1 MKDYQIRNTA
11 LLVVVSAVVLVS
23 TSRQNKTADNGSGAV
38 PATYHEYSV
47 DISDDNAPQQKI
59 HKTTDER
66 IVWVNNSNGPLYIC
80 IDPANDPFEAYGWY
94 VAGNGGTR
102 KSGKI
107 VDGLNPTPGAD
118 KTFTFNPS
126 ATACPGASFNQG
138 VKSTPKIII
147 VQH

>member
-11 LLVVVSAVVLVS
+11 LLLVVSAVVLVS
-23 TSRQNKTADNGSGAV
+23 ASCQNKTADNGSGAS

-47 DISDDNAPQQKI
+47 DISNDNAPQQKI
-59 HKTTDER
+59 HKTNDER

-94 VAGNGGTR
+94 VPGNGGTR
-102 KSGKI
+102 KTGKI
-107 VDGLNPTPGAD
+107 VDGLNPAAGASIP
-118 KTFTFNPS
+118 FTFNPS
-126 ATACPGASFNQG
+126 PTACTGASFDQG
-138 VKSTPKIII
+138 VRSTPKIII